1 MANNK
6 IFMGTLKGRRYSLS
20 VWLAFLLIAGTL
32 SSIVMFSAS
41 IGTAS
46 AQAVTIVTS
55 ADSHGG
61 SFFGQGYLQV
71 VVTDPGS
78 DDDDTRE
85 SITVEIEA
93 DPDTGSNASGNFT
106 IPETSVNSTKFEFYL
121 VHQNATAVS
130 VASLEAINAAGAAEY
145 PVAGS
150 EAPVIRFGVGGDLA
164 SDSDLYEDTSFDI
177 TVGNTEITVD
187 YEQMVAQ
194 ITLDKSTYGSN
205 SLIYFV
211 VTDQDANLDPT
222 NSDSFTVTQALLN
235 GTFFDISG
243 AAFVDQVTFE
253 ETGDNAAKFEAV
265 LQLNTADSSTDPEL
279 VFTAESVQVTL
290 NDQADYE
297 IIGTVPPNNS
307 NDTDD
312 VSFDIDDADGE
323 LIEVGTLTFGSE
335 LELSVNDN
343 DGNVDSQSNDTIV
356 DGLTVISDGPGGDM
370 VTVDLEETDDNTG
383 VFVPD
388 TADNE
393 IGVTFVND
401 VADIVVGNDILELSP
416 SDIAED
422 IVINYTDPLNDNS
435 VPGDFSTT
443 VELALASPKL
453 NLPPTVDDEA
463 EFLFTITEADL
474 NDNRGAKDSYKIVLD
489 GAAPYQLMR
498 GSDDL
503 TNLSVLEFEIE
514 GDAVTFV
521 NPLEYTLVETDINSG
536 VFAAELDMG
545 EILDSARNGS
555 NTIDIDD
562 GDKLE
567 VTFNDLFDDVPRE
580 ASDVLEIGS
589 DRPITEFLCHG
600 LVPTILGTDKDDTLV
615 GTEGKDVI
623 IGLRGNDVIR
633 GLGGDDVICGGP
645 GLDSISGGQ
654 GDDKLFG
661 GRGND
666 MLNGENGND
675 KLWAG
680 TGWDDLFGGAGNDIL
695 RGNKGNDSLKGG
707 DGDDELFGELG
718 KDSLD
723 GGNGDDVLHQD

>member
-1 MANNK
+1 M
-6 IFMGTLKGRRYSLS
+6 
-20 VWLAFLLIAGTL
+20 AGTL
-32 SSIVMFSAS
+32 SSIVLFSGS

-46 AQAVTIVTS
+46 AQAVTIETS
-55 ADSHGG
+55 ADSHGKV
-61 SFFGQGYLQV
+61 FFGEGYLQV

-85 SITVEIEA
+85 NITAAIEA
-93 DPDTGSNASGNFT
+93 DPATGTSASGNFT
-106 IPETSVNSTKFEFYL
+106 ITETSVNSTQFEFYL
-121 VHQNATAVS
+121 VHQNADAVS
-130 VASLEAINAAGAAEY
+130 IASLDPINTAGAAEF
-145 PVAGS
+145 PVAGNQ
-150 EAPVIRFGVGGDLA
+150 APIIRFGNGSDIA
-164 SDSDLYEDTSFDI
+164 ADSDLYEDTSFDI
-177 TVGNTEITVD
+177 AVGNTEITVD
-187 YEQMVAQ
+187 YQEMAAQ
-194 ITLDKSTYGSN
+194 IALDKSTYGSN
-205 SLIYFV
+205 SLIHFV

-222 NSDSFTVTQALLN
+222 NSDSIAVTQALLN
-235 GTFFDISG
+235 GTLFDISG
-243 AAFVDQVTFE
+243 AAFVDGVTFD
-253 ETGDNAAKFEAV
+253 ETGDNTAKFEAV
-265 LQLNTADSSTDPEL
+265 VQLNTIDSSTDPEL
-279 VFTAESVQVTL
+279 VFSAESVEMTL
-290 NDQADYE
+290 NDQADYA

-312 VSFDIDDADGE
+312 VSFDIDDVDGD
-323 LIEVGTLTFGSE
+323 LIDVGTVTFGSE
-335 LELSVNDN
+335 LELSVSDN
-343 DGNVDSQSNDTIV
+343 DGNVDSQSNDTIS
-356 DGLTVISDGPGGDM
+356 DGLTVISDGPGGDT

-383 VFVPD
+383 IFVPD
-388 TADNE
+388 TTDNA
-393 IGVTFVND
+393 IAITFVND
-401 VADIVVGNDILELSP
+401 VADIIVGNDILELSP
-416 SDIAED
+416 GDIAED
-422 IVINYTDPLNDNS
+422 IVINYSDPFDDDS
-435 VPGDFSTT
+435 VPGSFSDT

-453 NLPPTVDDEA
+453 NVPPSVEDEA
-463 EFLFTITEADL
+463 EFLLTITEADL
-474 NDNRGAKDSYKIVLD
+474 NDNRSAKDSYKFMLD

-503 TNLSVLEFEIE
+503 SDLAVLEFEIE
-514 GDAVTFV
+514 GDPVTFA
-521 NPLEYTLVETDINSG
+521 NPLEYTLVETEINSG

-562 GDKLE
+562 GDELE
-567 VTFNDLFDDVPRE
+567 VTFNDLFDDVARE

-589 DRPITEFLCHG
+589 DRPIAEFLCHG

-645 GLDSISGGQ
+645 GLDSISGGH
-654 GDDKLFG
+654 GEDKLFG

-666 MLNGENGND
+666 VLNGENGSD

-718 KDSLD
+718 NDQLD
-723 GGNGDDVLHQD
+723 GGDGDDVLKQD